1 MITQYR
7 NSNGGYGLP
16 SSSYLNYF
24 KNYIMPTDDYLI
36 MQEDEYTYVC
46 LIDRIIGDDYII
58 RVTRSSSSYSNT
70 YTATKVVTD
79 DLTYTIYNDY
89 YVYSN
94 MGMGTK
100 LDIDYSSFICC
111 FLGILFG
118 CILFQSI
125 FGGVLLRRKKRV

>member
-46 LIDRIIGDDYII
+46 LIDRIIGDDYEDAFELKQRLNSNLNRINNAGNISYLSKYII
-58 RVTRSSSSYSNT
+58 SQ
-70 YTATKVVTD
+70 
-79 DLTYTIYNDY
+79 I
-89 YVYSN
+89 
-94 MGMGTK
+94 
-100 LDIDYSSFICC
+100 I
-111 FLGILFG
+111 
-118 CILFQSI
+118 
-125 FGGVLLRRKKRV
+125 